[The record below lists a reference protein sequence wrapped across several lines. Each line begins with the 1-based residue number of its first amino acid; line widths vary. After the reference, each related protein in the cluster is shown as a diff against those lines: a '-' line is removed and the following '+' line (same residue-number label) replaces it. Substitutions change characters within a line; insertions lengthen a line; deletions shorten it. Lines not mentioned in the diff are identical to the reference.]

1 MTTVP
6 ISTNWGFQRG
16 LGKPI
21 YEQAGK
27 TPIENI
33 LPSMMRRRGVSQNV
47 RQMEDVVRTNAS
59 VSNTFANTFANT
71 FDDASYNDKTR
82 QIYRQ
87 DDLKCPDVSSHLSDC
102 PVCSNLHTKEKLLYI
117 FLGAIIVIIFFMI
130 KKSI

>member
-16 LGKPI
+16 LEKPI

-47 RQMEDVVRTNAS
+47 VRTNAS
-59 VSNTFANTFANT
+59 VSNT
-71 FDDASYNDKTR
+71 FDDASYNDKTP
-82 QIYRQ
+82 IYRQ

>member
-16 LGKPI
+16 LGEPI

-33 LPSMMRRRGVSQNV
+33 LPGMRRRGVSQNV
-47 RQMEDVVRTNAS
+47 TTDPFPPSFRETQNA
-59 VSNTFANTFANT
+59 VSNMGFPDNTYRT
-71 FDDASYNDKTR
+71 P
-82 QIYRQ
+82 YRQ
-87 DDLKCPDVSSHLSDC
+87 EDLKCTDVSSHLSDC

-117 FLGAIIVIIFFMI
+117 FLGAILVIIFFMI

>member
-33 LPSMMRRRGVSQNV
+33 LPSMMRRRAQNV
-47 RQMEDVVRTNAS
+47 VPTNAS
-59 VSNTFANTFANT
+59 VSNTAFAN
-71 FDDASYNDKTR
+71 ASYNDKTP
-82 QIYRQ
+82 IYRQ